1 MIALLNQFFLKS
13 RHLILY
19 GLAMAILVFLLKWLQ
34 WKYLITDNSLEIYIG
49 LLALLFTALGVW
61 IAAQLTKPKVKT
73 IIIEKEVYLPYSEDF
88 KLNEEE
94 LNKLNLTNREYDVL
108 QQLMLGHSNAEIA
121 KSLFLSVSTVKT
133 HASNLFAKM
142 EVKNRF
148 RAVEKAK
155 RLKIA
160 P

>member
-1 MIALLNQFFLKS
+1 MIARLNQFFHKS
-13 RHLILY
+13 RHIILY
-19 GLAMAILVFLLKWLQ
+19 GIAMAFLVFLLKWLQ
-34 WKYLITDNSLEIYIG
+34 WKYLIADNSLEIYIG

-73 IIIEKEVYLPYSEDF
+73 VIIEKEVYLPYSEDF
-88 KLNEEE
+88 ELNEEE

-108 QQLMLGHSNAEIA
+108 QQLMLGYSNAEIA

-133 HASNLFAKM
+133 HTSNLFAKM

-148 RAVEKAK
+148 QAVEKAK
-155 RLKIA
+155 RLKLA